1 MEGENVTVVQK
12 NAPFTAMEDCHMS
25 NIDGMNVQ
33 ETVVQLCRILE
44 YTPHGRE
51 AANFFA

>member
-1 MEGENVTVVQK
+1 
-12 NAPFTAMEDCHMS
+12 
-25 NIDGMNVQ
+25 MNVQ

-51 AANFFA
+51 AANFFAWRVIMSGGPILFL